1 MQPGKNNLSG
11 VIGTSSSE
19 GPAISYDQ
27 IVELIRQGAEGVAA
41 QGRDVLPTLAICS
54 AFDDF
59 NALSVGRGLDEETL
73 TSLFLGHLGSSIR
86 HASCILGLSAASAG
100 GLGLRWLHYSRP
112 AESVLGSDFA
122 LLVAAPG
129 QEERYR
135 LAVFQ
140 AKRCKGSPVNVRR
153 EPNWGSDEKVD
164 GVANAEHSI
173 PISKETRKERRDTR
187 IADAD
192 RDLDQYHA
200 LLTGLEKGEKQ
211 RKDFSQE
218 MLEKLAEAQQKK
230 HWQLTKLILLAL
242 RLRLSFDSKDG
253 VGVYYVLWPE
263 QSGSAVTYARVS
275 AATLERRTAAQAE
288 PAESSAEG
296 DSGSWTQS
304 LALPATQLRDLL
316 MEWLTTEDSTDDWLD
331 ASAAADACRMV
342 TDCVGTVAVVDLRGP
357 GHSPQLENAL
367 DGHDLSLRAEVKPL
381 EGYGRH
387 SAKSDLTL

>member
-1 MQPGKNNLSG
+1 MQPGKNNSSG

-27 IVELIRQGAEGVAA
+27 IMELIRQGAEGVAA

-59 NALSVGRGLDEETL
+59 NTLSVAKGLDEEAL

-86 HASCILGLSAASAG
+86 HASCILGLSEASAG
-100 GLGLRWLHYSRP
+100 GLGLRWLHSSRT

-122 LLVAAPG
+122 LLVPAPG

-140 AKRCKGSPVNVRR
+140 AKRGIGSTINVKRDGNWKR
-153 EPNWGSDEKVD
+153 EMESNADEVPTPANVLDKAALRERKQTAD
-164 GVANAEHSI
+164 KQLEKYLEMLKSGKRMDTDTISELDAAQRGVA
-173 PISKETRKERRDTR
+173 
-187 IADAD
+187 
-192 RDLDQYHA
+192 
-200 LLTGLEKGEKQ
+200 
-211 RKDFSQE
+211 
-218 MLEKLAEAQQKK
+218 
-230 HWQLTKLILLAL
+230 WQLTKLVILAL
-242 RLRLSFDSKDG
+242 RLRSSFQPDAAVS
-253 VGVYYVLWPE
+253 VNYVLWPE
-263 QSGSAVTYARVS
+263 ETGLPVTYAPVAS
-275 AATLERRTAAQAE
+275 ATLGPLPEAAEKAKAGE
-288 PAESSAEG
+288 KYSSRAQCLVP
-296 DSGSWTQS
+296 TQD
-304 LALPATQLRDLL
+304 QLRDLL
-316 MEWLTTEDSTDDWLD
+316 MNWLTKEDSTDDWLD
-331 ASAAADACRMV
+331 ASAAADACIMV

-357 GHSPQLENAL
+357 GHSPQLEHAL